1 MITIDTDELKVRQFC
16 FLRYRGGLD
25 KICYLFVVRVL
36 LWRQK
41 DIKSVIGVEEIHQT
55 FSVKNA
61 PVIFRNKSVALQ
73 SFTTSRLYF
82 LFLDPEKKLM

>member
-16 FLRYRGGLD
+16 FIRYRGGLV

-41 DIKSVIGVEEIHQT
+41 DIKSGIGMKEIHQT
-55 FSVKNA
+55 FSVKNV
-61 PVIFRNKSVALQ
+61 PVIFGNKSVVLQ
-73 SFTTSRLYF
+73 SFTTTALYF
-82 LFLDPEKKLM
+82 LFLDPEKKI